1 MIKNIIKGL
10 QITNLIICKKQLFS
24 KIVVLKNVAVF
35 TRKSMCWSLILIKL
49 SLFLIKSLFRPT
61 VLLKRDSSTGVS
73 LWIFWNFYKQ
83 FFYRTPLMAASS
95 DYRWSPTILIESKT
109 THLIRSWLTNK
120 CQIKQLKIKV
130 KQD

>member
-109 THLIRSWLTNK
+109 THLIRSWLMNK

>member
-73 LWIFWNFYKQ
+73 LWIFWKFYKQ

-109 THLIRSWLTNK
+109 THLIRSWLMNK

>member
-61 VLLKRDSSTGVS
+61 VLLKRDSGTGVS

-109 THLIRSWLTNK
+109 THLIRSWLMNK